1 MSEIIEEVWKH
12 IDKHREQLS
21 TLERE
26 LYGIGSR
33 MGVLE
38 SSFQNHTQQSA
49 QGQARI
55 ETKIECIQKTLT
67 DLNAKNSYESGLE
80 AAKKEQRKEQSVLIK
95 WLIGIIIT
103 LIISGILTV
112 NLMPK

>member
-1 MSEIIEEVWKH
+1 MSDVQEVWKH
-12 IDKHREQLS
+12 IDKHREQIS
-21 TLERE
+21 SLEKE

-38 SSFQNHTQQSA
+38 SSFQNHTQTSA

-67 DLNAKNSYESGLE
+67 DLNAKNSYESGIE
-80 AAKKEQRKEQSVLIK
+80 AAKKEQDVWIK
-95 WLIGIIIT
+95 WIVGIVVGLIT
-103 LIISGILTV
+103 SGIVVV
-112 NLMPK
+112 NLLPK